1 MVAGSKNLESSILK
15 QVQHDAM
22 WCFLNNIR
30 QSFQT
35 RILNL
40 VFNLLRGFYGERRTD
55 DGQRGFSSAF
65 SGFSVFK
72 HTAAAPENGEPTTDN
87 YFFCLQLTTWN
98 LELIFP
104 EDDGLLTYNDCQL
117 ASYRIRTTGTK
128 AREKAFGTTMNYNS

>member
-1 MVAGSKNLESSILK
+1 VVAGSKNLESSILK

-98 LELIFP
+98 LELILSGGRRTADKQRLPTRF
-104 EDDGLLTYNDCQL
+104 LSNQN
-117 ASYRIRTTGTK
+117 YRHESERESIRYYC
-128 AREKAFGTTMNYNS
+128 EL

>member
-40 VFNLLRGFYGERRTD
+40 VFNLLRGFT
-55 DGQRGFSSAF
+55 
-65 SGFSVFK
+65 
-72 HTAAAPENGEPTTDN
+72 ENGEPMTVNVVFHQRSAGSLSLSIQRRLRRTVN
-87 YFFCLQLTTWN
+87 Q
-98 LELIFP
+98 
-104 EDDGLLTYNDCQL
+104 Q
-117 ASYRIRTTGTK
+117 RTTISS
-128 AREKAFGTTMNYNS
+128 ACN

>member
-15 QVQHDAM
+15 QVQPDAM

-30 QSFQT
+30 HSFQT

-65 SGFSVFK
+65 SGFSAFK
-72 HTAAAPENGEPTTDN
+72 HTTAAPENGGPLTD
-87 YFFCLQLTTWN
+87 
-98 LELIFP
+98 
-104 EDDGLLTYNDCQL
+104 NDCQL
-117 ASYRIRTTGTK
+117 ASNRIRTTGTK